1 MLLFA
6 PSGDEQ
12 SLFVTDKA
20 SPGLI
25 LFSGLKTFFFFSL
38 LCNFSLSSGD
48 GSISYSCQ
56 IIQSS
61 PRSLALFFVLIF
73 ALSAFLT
80 AC

>member
-25 LFSGLKTFFFFSL
+25 LFSGLKTFFFFPSCVISVYL
-38 LCNFSLSSGD
+38 LEM
-48 GSISYSCQ
+48 
-56 IIQSS
+56 
-61 PRSLALFFVLIF
+61 A
-73 ALSAFLT
+73 AFLT
-80 AC
+80 AVK